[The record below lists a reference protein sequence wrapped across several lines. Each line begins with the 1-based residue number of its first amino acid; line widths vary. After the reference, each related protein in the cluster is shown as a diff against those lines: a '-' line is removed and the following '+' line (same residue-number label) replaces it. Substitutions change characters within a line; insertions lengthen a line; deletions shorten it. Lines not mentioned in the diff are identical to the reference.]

1 MAKYLMLWECDNSR
15 LPADAK
21 ERAAGWKALM
31 DAVKKDLTDGV
42 AKDWGVFVGE
52 NSGYFILEGND
63 VEISLRIQQYV
74 PFVVFKTY
82 PIAGVSQVDKIHK
95 AMLK

>member
-1 MAKYLMLWECDNSR
+1 MLWECDNSR
-15 LPADAK
+15 LPVDAK
-21 ERAAGWKALM
+21 ERAAGWTALM
-31 DAVKKDLTDGV
+31 NAVKKDLADGV

>member
-1 MAKYLMLWECDNSR
+1 MPKYLMLWECDNSR
-15 LPADAK
+15 VAVDAK
-21 ERAAGWKALM
+21 ERATGWTALM
-31 DAVKKDLTDGV
+31 NAVKKDLADGV